1 MDRVKSGPEKVGRA
15 EILGLVMEGN
25 DFDRKLEDDESL
37 GEDVALDDSSYS
49 DTVDTAKVVPE
60 PAETGWFR

>member
-1 MDRVKSGPEKVGRA
+1 MYRVKSGPAKAGRA

-49 DTVDTAKVVPE
+49 DTVDTA
-60 PAETGWFR
+60 